1 MSHKQAVKADV
12 FTRKAV
18 MKILHI
24 MRNLRNPVMDMDFE
38 IELSYPQMLMMYVLL
53 ETGPAT
59 MGQLAD
65 WLKISHGVAT
75 RTMDSL
81 VAKGVAERE
90 RGEQDR
96 RVVHV
101 SLSSAGREYAETII
115 TYHLE
120 KLNEVFSTVSQQ
132 EKDSFLSLLD
142 EIDKQLEE

>member
-1 MSHKQAVKADV
+1 MAHKQAVGADV

-24 MRNLRNPVMDMDFE
+24 MRNLRNTGMDMDFE

-59 MGQLAD
+59 MSQLAN

-75 RTMDSL
+75 RTVDSL

-90 RGEQDR
+90 RDGQDR
-96 RVVHV
+96 RVVQV
-101 SLSSAGREYAETII
+101 SLSEAGREYAEKLI

-120 KLNEVFSTVSQQ
+120 KLNKVFSTVSQQ
-132 EKDSFLSLLD
+132 EQEAFLSLLD
-142 EIDKQLEE
+142 EIDRQLEE